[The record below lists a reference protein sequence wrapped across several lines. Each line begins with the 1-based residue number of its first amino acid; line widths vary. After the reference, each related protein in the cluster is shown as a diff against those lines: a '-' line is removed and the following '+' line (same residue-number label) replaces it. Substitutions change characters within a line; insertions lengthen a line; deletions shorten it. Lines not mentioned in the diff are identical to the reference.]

1 MTDGFRGMARE
12 AAGAAVVTGCG
23 RRQRWR
29 RLAGGGGWRLGVTA
43 AEQGAEVGGGAG
55 EIE

>member
-29 RLAGGGGWRLGVTA
+29 RLAGAGGWRLGVTA
-43 AEQGAEVGGGAG
+43 AEQGAEVGVGVG